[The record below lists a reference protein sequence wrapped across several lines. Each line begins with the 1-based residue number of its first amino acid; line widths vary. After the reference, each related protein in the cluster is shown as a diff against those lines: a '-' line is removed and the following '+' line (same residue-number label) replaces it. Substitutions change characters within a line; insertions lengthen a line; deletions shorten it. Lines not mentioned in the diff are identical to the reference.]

1 MTTDDQPPE
10 DEELS
15 QEEQQELI
23 DELERKRSLRG
34 VAAVVVAVV
43 GILFSAFQM
52 WLAARGFIFEVTLPV
67 VGTFR
72 LAALQP
78 LQIRAIHVVFAL
90 ILAFM
95 LYPATSSDGFF
106 SRRLSPVVPNLD
118 SRFGASHPMTRAATR
133 VRSGVRWV
141 VADPHRRRVTPV
153 DILFA
158 LLSMLTAAYMI
169 TDYDEI
175 QRMRALGLGSGR
187 TIAEIYPFLAPVVD
201 VVSALGIPLDQTS
214 YATVLGA
221 IGVLLVLEATRRT
234 LGTLLM
240 SIVSVFIL
248 YARYASNIPQ
258 DLPYLGILSTPSASW
273 DSVIQNLWY
282 NTANGVFGVPV
293 EVSVRYIYIFVLFG
307 AFLEMSGAG
316 QWFIDLAY
324 SMTGSRKGGP
334 AKASILSSGFMG
346 TISGSSIANTVTT
359 GAFTIPLMKRS
370 GYRPEFAG
378 GVEASASSGGQIL
391 PPVMGAAAFLIVE
404 FVGVSYDTVIIA
416 AVIPAIV
423 FFFGVWVM
431 VHLEASRAGIGGVD
445 PSELISITK
454 HLRSG
459 WFYLAP
465 IGLLLVYL
473 IGIRY
478 SVSRSAWYTIVAIV
492 ALIALVAAYNEQNR
506 LPLLGT
512 IGALFALEAVANFLT
527 GAGLVGAITGAGT
540 GGVSARAALDAAAGQ
555 LGIIIILV
563 SAAFLVARP
572 RLPAPLLEYDGAVD
586 TAAETTADAFGRQSL
601 ASNNAYRFGT
611 FVLKAMESGARTAT
625 VVVIA
630 VAAAG
635 VIPGVISVSGLG
647 PNLVALIEAVSGGSL
662 ILLLLITAISSIILG
677 MGMPTTV
684 TYIILVA
691 LLGGAIAELA
701 NIPLLAAHLFILY
714 FGVIADI
721 TPPVAVAAYAA
732 SGVAKSDPFK
742 TGIEAF
748 SLSLNKAIV
757 PFAFVFSPGILL
769 IRGESTENY
778 HILTF
783 ADVADLGYFIPEV
796 VVPIVGLFLG
806 VLALGPTIIGYF
818 YSPVSGVE
826 RALFAV
832 SSILLMAPQM
842 LLDPVFTLFPGIGA
856 TAGVLT
862 LDLALRVVGGLL
874 FGALTFKNRESSK
887 RGEQP
892 SSVGTGS
899 ESPAE

>member
-1 MTTDDQPPE
+1 MTVDDTQPDE
-10 DEELS
+10 EELS
-15 QEEQQELI
+15 EKEQQELI
-23 DELERKRSLRG
+23 DELERKRNLRG
-34 VAAVVVAVV
+34 IAAVAVAVI
-43 GILFSAFQM
+43 GICFSAFQM

-67 VGTFR
+67 VGTVR
-72 LAALQP
+72 LAALQQ

-95 LYPATSSDGFF
+95 LYPATSPDGAI
-106 SRRLSPVVPNLD
+106 SRRLARVVPGLER
-118 SRFGASHPMTRAATR
+118 RFGADHPSTRAATS
-133 VRSGVRWV
+133 VRSGVRWAI
-141 VADPHRRRVTPV
+141 ADPYRRRVTPV
-153 DILFA
+153 DLVLAFLA
-158 LLSMLTAAYMI
+158 ALTAAYMI
-169 TDYDEI
+169 TDYDEV
-175 QRMRALGLGSGR
+175 QTMRALGLGSGR
-187 TIAEIYPFLAPVVD
+187 TTGEIYPFLAPVVD
-201 VVSALGIPLDQTS
+201 AVSALGIPLDEVS
-214 YATVLGA
+214 YAFVLGA

-240 SIVSVFIL
+240 AIVSVFIL
-248 YARYASNIPQ
+248 YARYAGNIPQ
-258 DLPYLGILSTPSASW
+258 DIPYLGILSTLSASW

-293 EVSVRYIYIFVLFG
+293 EVSVRYIYIFILFG

-404 FVGVSYDTVIIA
+404 FVGVSYDEVIIA
-416 AVIPAIV
+416 AAIPAIV

-445 PSELISITK
+445 PSELVAVGR
-454 HLRSG
+454 HLRNG

-465 IGLLLVYL
+465 IVLLLVYL

-492 ALIALVAAYNEQNR
+492 ALIALVATYNEQTR
-506 LPLLGT
+506 IPLIGT
-512 IGALFALEAVANFLT
+512 IVGLFTLETVANLLT
-527 GAGLVGAITGAGT
+527 GAGIAGALTGAGT
-540 GGVSARAALDAAAGQ
+540 GGVSLRAALDAAAGQ
-555 LGIIIILV
+555 LGIIIVLV
-563 SAAFLVARP
+563 SVAFLVARP
-572 RLPAPLLEYDGAVD
+572 NLKAPLLEYDGAVD
-586 TAAETTADAFGRQSL
+586 DAAETTANAFGRPSL
-601 ASNNAYRFGT
+601 ADNNAYRFGT

-625 VVVIA
+625 VVVVA

-662 ILLLLITAISSIILG
+662 ILLLVITAISSIILG

-691 LLGGAIAELA
+691 LLGGAISELA

-748 SLSLNKAIV
+748 TLSLNKAIV
-757 PFAFVFSPGILL
+757 PFAFVFAPGILL
-769 IRGESTENY
+769 IRGESTEQY

-783 ADVADLGYFIPEV
+783 ADVADIGYFVPEV
-796 VVPIVGLFLG
+796 AIPIVGLFLG

-818 YSPVSGVE
+818 YSPVGTAE
-826 RALFAV
+826 RVLFGV

-842 LLDPVFTLFPGIGA
+842 LLDPVFTLLAAGGTSVGIEI
-856 TAGVLT
+856 LT
-862 LDLALRVVGGLL
+862 LDLALRGVGAVL
-874 FGALTFKNRESSK
+874 FGALALRNRRQME
-887 RGEQP
+887 GERAEP
-892 SSVGTGS
+892 SSA
-899 ESPAE
+899 SPTTD

>member
-1 MTTDDQPPE
+1 MTVDDTPQ

-15 QEEQQELI
+15 EEEKQELI
-23 DELERKRSLRG
+23 DELERKRNLRG
-34 VAAVVVAVV
+34 VAAVVVAFI
-43 GILFSAFQM
+43 GIAFSAFQM
-52 WLAARGFIFEVTLPV
+52 WLAARGFIFEVTFPF
-67 VGTFR
+67 VGTVR
-72 LAALQP
+72 LAALQQ

-95 LYPATSSDGFF
+95 LYPATSGDGFF
-106 SRRLSPVVPNLD
+106 SRRLSRVVPGLE
-118 SRFGASHPMTRAATR
+118 RRYGVEHPMTRAATR
-133 VRSGVRWV
+133 LRSGVRWAI
-141 VADPHRRRVTPV
+141 ADPHRRRVTPV
-153 DILFA
+153 DVVLVLFSA
-158 LLSMLTAAYMI
+158 LTAAYMI

-175 QRMRALGLGSGR
+175 QTLRALGLGSGR
-187 TIAEIYPFLAPVVD
+187 TTAEVYSFLAPLVD
-201 VVSALGIPLDQTS
+201 AVSALGVPLDEVS
-214 YATVLGA
+214 YAFVLGA

-240 SIVSVFIL
+240 VIVSTFIL
-248 YARYASNIPQ
+248 YARYAGNIPQ

-404 FVGVSYDTVIIA
+404 FVGVSYDTVIVA
-416 AVIPAIV
+416 AAIPAIV

-431 VHLEASRAGIGGVD
+431 VHLEASREGIGGVD
-445 PSELISITK
+445 PSELVAVGS

-459 WFYLAP
+459 WYYLAP
-465 IGLLLVYL
+465 IALLLVYL

-478 SVSRSAWYTIVAIV
+478 SVSRSAWYTIVAII
-492 ALIALVAAYNEQNR
+492 ALIALVATYNER
-506 LPLLGT
+506 TRVPLLGT
-512 IGALFALEAVANFLT
+512 IAALFAAEAVARLLT
-527 GAGLVGAITGAGT
+527 GAGIVGAMTGAGT
-540 GGVSARAALDAAAGQ
+540 GGMAPRAALDAAAGQ
-555 LGIIIILV
+555 LGTIIILV
-563 SAAFLVARP
+563 SAAFLLARP
-572 RLPAPLLEYDGAVD
+572 RAASPLLEYDPAVD
-586 TAAETTADAFGRQSL
+586 ESAAKTADAFGRRSL
-601 ASNNAYRFGT
+601 ADNNAYRFGT
-611 FVLKAMESGARTAT
+611 FILKSMESGARTAT
-625 VVVIA
+625 VVVVA

-691 LLGGAIAELA
+691 LLGGAISELA

-742 TGIEAF
+742 TGVEAF
-748 SLSLNKAIV
+748 TLSLNKAVV

-769 IRGESTENY
+769 IRGQSTEQY
-778 HILTF
+778 HIINF
-783 ADVADLGYFIPEV
+783 ADVADLGYFVPEV

-806 VLALGPTIIGYF
+806 VFALGPTIIGYL
-818 YSPVSGVE
+818 YSPVGSVE
-826 RALFAV
+826 RSLFAL

-842 LLDPVFTLFPGIGA
+842 LLNPLFTILSGA
-856 TAGVLT
+856 GMSVGVEILT
-862 LDLALRVVGGLL
+862 LDLLLRLVGGVLL
-874 FGALTFKNRESSK
+874 GALTLRNRRQMDGARAE
-887 RGEQP
+887 P
-892 SSVGTGS
+892 SSSATTTD
-899 ESPAE
+899 

>member
-1 MTTDDQPPE
+1 MTVDDTQPQDDE
-10 DEELS
+10 LSDEEK
-15 QEEQQELI
+15 QELL

-34 VAAVVVAVV
+34 AGAVVVAVV
-43 GILFSAFQM
+43 GVLFSAFQM

-67 VGTFR
+67 LGTVR
-72 LAALQP
+72 LAALQQ

-90 ILAFM
+90 VLAFM
-95 LYPATSSDGFF
+95 LYPPTSADGFF
-106 SRRLSPVVPNLD
+106 ARRLARVVPGLER
-118 SRFGASHPMTRAATR
+118 RFGSTHPATRAATG
-133 VRSGVRWV
+133 VRSGVRWA
-141 VADPHRRRVTPV
+141 VADPGRDRITPV
-153 DILFA
+153 DLVLVLFSVA
-158 LLSMLTAAYMI
+158 TAAYMI

-175 QRMRALGLGSGR
+175 QTMRSLGLSFGR
-187 TIAEIYPFLAPVVD
+187 PIGEAVPYLAPVVD
-201 VVSALGIPLDQTS
+201 VVAALGIPLDEVS
-214 YATVLGA
+214 YAFVLGVVG
-221 IGVLLVLEATRRT
+221 ILLVLEATRRT

-240 SIVSVFIL
+240 FIVSSFIL
-248 YARYASNIPQ
+248 YARYAGRIPQ
-258 DLPYLGILSTPSASW
+258 DIPYLGILSTPSATW
-273 DSVIQNLWY
+273 QSVVQNLWY
-282 NTANGVFGVPV
+282 NTANGVFGIPV
-293 EVSVRYIYIFVLFG
+293 GVSVQFIYIFILFG

-370 GYRPEFAG
+370 GYRSEFAG

-404 FVGVSYDTVIIA
+404 FVGVPYDEVIIA
-416 AVIPAIV
+416 ATVPAIV

-431 VHLEASRAGIGGVD
+431 VHLEASREGIGGVD
-445 PSELISITK
+445 PSELVAVGK
-454 HLRSG
+454 HLKRG

-465 IGLLLVYL
+465 IVLLLVYL

-478 SVSRSAWYTIVAIV
+478 SVARSAWYTIVAIV
-492 ALIALVAAYNEQNR
+492 ALIALVAAYNERTR

-512 IGALFALEAVANFLT
+512 IAALFALETAANYLT
-527 GAGLVGAITGAGT
+527 GAGVVGALTGGGT
-540 GGVSARAALDAAAGQ
+540 GGTSLRAALDVAAGQ
-555 LGIIIILV
+555 LGTIIVLV
-563 SAAFLVARP
+563 SAAFLLARP
-572 RLPAPLLEYDGAVD
+572 RLRSPLLEYDAAVD
-586 TAAETTADAFGRQSL
+586 DAAENTAETFGRRSL
-601 ASNNAYRFGT
+601 ADNNAYRFGT

-647 PNLVALIEAVSGGSL
+647 PNLVSLIGAVAGDSL
-662 ILLLLITAISSIILG
+662 ILLLVITAISSIILG

-684 TYIILVA
+684 TYIILIA
-691 LLGGAIAELA
+691 LLGGAISELA

-742 TGIEAF
+742 TGVEAF

-769 IRGESTENY
+769 IRGESTEEY
-778 HILTF
+778 HIINL
-783 ADVADLGYFIPEV
+783 ADVADLGFFIPEV
-796 VVPIVGLFLG
+796 VVPIAGVFLG
-806 VLALGPTIIGYF
+806 VLALGPTIIGHF
-818 YSPVSGVE
+818 YSPVDRGA
-826 RALFAV
+826 RLLFAL
-832 SSILLMAPQM
+832 SSVLLMAPQM
-842 LLDPVFTLFPGIGA
+842 LLDPAFTLLSA
-856 TAGVLT
+856 AGTNVGVEILT
-862 LDLALRVVGGLL
+862 LDLVLRAVGAVI
-874 FGALTFKNRESSK
+874 FGMLTLRNRREMEGDRTEPTSAT
-887 RGEQP
+887 P
-892 SSVGTGS
+892 TTD
-899 ESPAE
+899 

>member
-1 MTTDDQPPE
+1 MTVDDTSPK
-10 DEELS
+10 DDELS
-15 QEEQQELI
+15 EEEKQELI
-23 DELERKRSLRG
+23 DELERKRNLRG
-34 VAAVVVAVV
+34 GAAVAVAFV
-43 GILFSAFQM
+43 GIMFSAFQM
-52 WLAARGFIFEVTLPV
+52 WLAARGFIFEATLPGI
-67 VGTFR
+67 GTVR
-72 LAALQP
+72 LAALQQ

-95 LYPATSSDGFF
+95 LYPPTSGDGFF
-106 SRRLSPVVPNLD
+106 SRRLSRVVPGLERAYG
-118 SRFGASHPMTRAATR
+118 SEHPATRAATSI
-133 VRSGVRWV
+133 RSGVRWAI
-141 VADPHRRRVTPV
+141 ADPYRTRVTPV
-153 DILFA
+153 DIVLVLFSA
-158 LLSMLTAAYMI
+158 LTAAYMI

-175 QRMRALGLGSGR
+175 QTLRALGLGSGR
-187 TIAEIYPFLAPVVD
+187 TTAEIYPFLAPLVD
-201 VVSALGIPLDQTS
+201 AVSALGIPFDEVS
-214 YATVLGA
+214 YAFVLGA
-221 IGVLLVLEATRRT
+221 IGILLVLEATRRT

-240 SIVSVFIL
+240 GIVSMFIL
-248 YARYASNIPQ
+248 YARYAGNIPQ
-258 DLPYLGILSTPSASW
+258 DIPYLGILSTLSASW

-404 FVGVSYDTVIIA
+404 FVGVSYDEVIIA
-416 AVIPAIV
+416 ATIPAIV

-431 VHLEASRAGIGGVD
+431 VHLEASREGIGGVD
-445 PSELISITK
+445 ASELVAVRS
-454 HLRSG
+454 HLRRG

-465 IGLLLVYL
+465 IALLLVYL

-478 SVSRSAWYTIVAIV
+478 SVSRSAWYTIVAII
-492 ALIALVAAYNEQNR
+492 ALIALVATYNER
-506 LPLLGT
+506 TRVPLLGT
-512 IGALFALEAVANFLT
+512 IAALFAFETAARLLT
-527 GAGLVGAITGAGT
+527 GAGIVGAVTGAGT
-540 GGVSARAALDAAAGQ
+540 GGMAPRAALDAAAGQ
-555 LGIIIILV
+555 LGTIIILV
-563 SAAFLVARP
+563 SAAFLLARP
-572 RLPAPLLEYDGAVD
+572 RSPSPLLEYDAAVD
-586 TAAETTADAFGRQSL
+586 DAAETTAEAFGRRSL
-601 ASNNAYRFGT
+601 ADNNAYRFGT

-625 VVVIA
+625 VVVVA

-635 VIPGVISVSGLG
+635 IIPGVISVSGLG

-662 ILLLLITAISSIILG
+662 ILLLVITAISSIILG

-691 LLGGAIAELA
+691 LLGGAISELA

-748 SLSLNKAIV
+748 TLSLNKAIV
-757 PFAFVFSPGILL
+757 PFAFVFAPGILL
-769 IRGESTENY
+769 IRGESTEQY

-783 ADVADLGYFIPEV
+783 ADVADLGYFVPEV
-796 VVPIVGLFLG
+796 VVPIVGLFIG

-818 YSPVSGVE
+818 YSPVATVE

-842 LLDPVFTLFPGIGA
+842 LLDPLFTILSGTGISI
-856 TAGVLT
+856 GVEILT
-862 LDLALRVVGGLL
+862 LDLLLRAVGGVL
-874 FGALTFKNRESSK
+874 FGALALRNRRQMEGD
-887 RGEQP
+887 RAEP
-892 SSVGTGS
+892 SSAT
-899 ESPAE
+899 PTTD

>member
-1 MTTDDQPPE
+1 MTVDDTPPE
-10 DEELS
+10 EEELS
-15 QEEQQELI
+15 EEEKQELI
-23 DELERKRSLRG
+23 DELERKRNLRG
-34 VAAVVVAVV
+34 AAAVAVAFI
-43 GILFSAFQM
+43 GICFSAFQM
-52 WLAARGFIFEVTLPV
+52 WLAARGFIFELTLPV
-67 VGTFR
+67 VGSVR
-72 LAALQP
+72 LAALQQ

-90 ILAFM
+90 VLAFM
-95 LYPATSSDGFF
+95 LYPATSSGGFF
-106 SRRLSPVVPNLD
+106 SRRLSRVVPGLER
-118 SRFGASHPMTRAATR
+118 SYGADHPATRAATS
-133 VRSGVRWV
+133 VRSGVRWAI
-141 VADPHRRRVTPV
+141 ADPSRRRVTPV
-153 DILFA
+153 DLVLVF
-158 LLSMLTAAYMI
+158 LSALTAAYMI
-169 TDYDEI
+169 TDYEEI
-175 QRMRALGLGSGR
+175 QTMRALGLGSGR
-187 TIAEIYPFLAPVVD
+187 TTGEMYPFLAPLVD
-201 VVSALGIPLDQTS
+201 AVAALGVPIDEVS
-214 YATVLGA
+214 YAFVLGA

-240 SIVSVFIL
+240 VIVSTFIL
-248 YARYASNIPQ
+248 YARYAGNIPQ

-404 FVGVSYDTVIIA
+404 FVGVSYDTVIVA
-416 AVIPAIV
+416 ATIPAIV

-431 VHLEASRAGIGGVD
+431 VHLEASREGIGGVD
-445 PSELISITK
+445 PSELVAVGS

-459 WFYLAP
+459 WYYLAP
-465 IGLLLVYL
+465 IALLLVYL

-478 SVSRSAWYTIVAIV
+478 SVSRSAWYTIVAII
-492 ALIALVAAYNEQNR
+492 ALIALVATYNER
-506 LPLLGT
+506 TRVPLLGT
-512 IGALFALEAVANFLT
+512 IAALFAAEAVARLLT
-527 GAGLVGAITGAGT
+527 GAGIVGALTGAGT
-540 GGVSARAALDAAAGQ
+540 GGMAPRAALDAAAGQ
-555 LGIIIILV
+555 LGTIIVLV

-572 RLPAPLLEYDGAVD
+572 RLPSPLLEYDPAVD
-586 TAAETTADAFGRQSL
+586 DSAEKTADALGRRSL
-601 ASNNAYRFGT
+601 ADNNAYRFGT
-611 FVLKAMESGARTAT
+611 FVLKSMESGARTAT
-625 VVVIA
+625 VVVVA

-662 ILLLLITAISSIILG
+662 ILLLVITAISSIILG

-691 LLGGAIAELA
+691 LLGGAISELA

-742 TGIEAF
+742 TGVEAF
-748 SLSLNKAIV
+748 TLSLNKAIV
-757 PFAFVFSPGILL
+757 PFAFVFAPGILL
-769 IRGESTENY
+769 IRGESTEQY
-778 HILTF
+778 HIINF
-783 ADVADLGYFIPEV
+783 ADVADLGYFVPEV

-806 VLALGPTIIGYF
+806 VFALGPTIIGYL
-818 YSPVSGVE
+818 YSPLGSAE
-826 RALFAV
+826 RSLFAV

-842 LLDPVFTLFPGIGA
+842 LLDPLFTILSGA
-856 TAGVLT
+856 GMSVGVEILT
-862 LDLALRVVGGLL
+862 LDLLLRAVGGVLL
-874 FGALTFKNRESSK
+874 GALTLLNRRQME
-887 RGEQP
+887 GERAEP
-892 SSVGTGS
+892 SSA
-899 ESPAE
+899 SPTTD